1 MIKLG
6 DVCAGGLL
14 LVAVG
19 CSSGTTG
26 DGSSGGDSSGSAT
39 SSSGGGSASGESS
52 ATTGS
57 GEGSGSA
64 SGSSGAFASSGSE
77 AHPVATTGQ
86 SSGEPS
92 VDAAGSS
99 GGAAGASGTGER
111 SGSVQ
116 ASGSTRGGP
125 PPPPVSK
132 QSLLWLWQGYSGA
145 LDTLAAN
152 PKAFTHVATAFY
164 QLNYNYTSGVALF
177 NGPNNFDGMSAAQV
191 TQKLHALGL
200 KCTPMVQ
207 AGAGNAG
214 VDQGIQNVLDDQPS
228 GAQSSFITSMVTE
241 AQSNGYDG
249 YNLDWEVNNLFYSNY
264 GQKYLSFLSAFKQ
277 ALNAHQM
284 VLSIDIGDWY
294 TLQCDASCTTGLVD
308 LTHIGQSVD
317 MAIFMDYSDN
327 LGTPGTSCPAVAGLL
342 DCDNFSGGLNVMCNV
357 MPPQNVSIG
366 LIAGPGGAGANAYL
380 DKALD
385 DIASYGFSAV
395 AVWPGSSAMP
405 SSQGVPGGATWYSL
419 LGSFLA
425 K

>member
-26 DGSSGGDSSGSAT
+26 NGSNGGDSSGSTA
-39 SSSGGGSASGESS
+39 SGSGSGNAGGSSG

-57 GEGSGSA
+57 GEASGAA
-64 SGSSGAFASSGSE
+64 SGSSGALASSGAES
-77 AHPVATTGQ
+77 HPEPTTGQ
-86 SSGEPS
+86 SSGEPT

-99 GGAAGASGTGER
+99 GRAAGASGTGEG
-111 SGSVQ
+111 SGS
-116 ASGSTRGGP
+116 AAESGSTRP
-125 PPPPVSK
+125 PPSVNK

-152 PKAFTHVATAFY
+152 PKAFTHVAPAFY
-164 QLNYNYTSGVALF
+164 QLNYDYASGVAQF
-177 NGPNNFDGMSAAQV
+177 NGANNFDGMTAAQV
-191 TQKLHALGL
+191 TQKIHAVGM
-200 KCTPMVQ
+200 KCAPMVQ
-207 AGAGNAG
+207 AGAGNNG

-249 YNLDWEVNNLFYSNY
+249 YNLDWEVNNLFYSDY

-284 VLSIDIGDWY
+284 ALSIDIGDWY

-317 MAIFMDYSDN
+317 SAIFMDYSDN
-327 LGTPGTSCPAVAGLL
+327 LGTPGTSCPAAAGLL

-366 LIAGPGGAGANAYL
+366 LIAGPGSAGANAYL

-419 LGSFLA
+419 LGAFLA

>member
-6 DVCAGGLL
+6 DVCVGGLL

-26 DGSSGGDSSGSAT
+26 DGSNGGDSSGSAA
-39 SSSGGGSASGESS
+39 SSGS
-52 ATTGS
+52 T
-57 GEGSGSA
+57 
-64 SGSSGAFASSGSE
+64 SGSSGAFVSSGAPSQ
-77 AHPVATTGQ
+77 ATTGQ

-99 GGAAGASGTGER
+99 GAASGGASGEG
-111 SGSVQ
+111 SGSAQ
-116 ASGSTRGGP
+116 GSGSTRGGP
-125 PPPPVSK
+125 PPAPVSK

-164 QLNYNYTSGVALF
+164 QLNYNYASGVAQF
-177 NGPNNFDGMSAAQV
+177 NGANSFDGMSAAQV

-207 AGAGNAG
+207 AGAGNNG

-249 YNLDWEVNNLFYSNY
+249 YNLDWEVDNLFYSNY
-264 GQKYLSFLSAFKQ
+264 GQKFLTFLSAFKQ

-327 LGTPGTSCPAVAGLL
+327 LGTPGTSCPAAAGLL

-366 LIAGPGGAGANAYL
+366 LIAGPGSAGANAYL

-385 DIASYGFSAV
+385 DVASYGFSAV
-395 AVWPGSSAMP
+395 AVWPGSSSMP

-419 LGSFLA
+419 LGAFLA

>member
-14 LVAVG
+14 LLAVG
-19 CSSGTTG
+19 CSSGATG
-26 DGSSGGDSSGSAT
+26 DGSSGGASSGSAG
-39 SSSGGGSASGESS
+39 SGSASASGE
-52 ATTGS
+52 TTGS
-57 GEGSGSA
+57 GEGSGAA
-64 SGSSGAFASSGSE
+64 SGSSGAFASSGTRSQ
-77 AHPVATTGQ
+77 ATTGQ

-99 GGAAGASGTGER
+99 GAASGGGASGTGEG
-111 SGSVQ
+111 SGSAQ
-116 ASGSTRGGP
+116 ESGSTRP
-125 PPPPVSK
+125 PPSVNK

-152 PKAFTHVATAFY
+152 PKAFTHVAPAFY
-164 QLNYNYTSGVALF
+164 QLNYSYTSGAAQF
-177 NGPNNFDGMSAAQV
+177 NGGNSFDGMSAAQV
-191 TQKLHALGL
+191 TQKIHAAGM
-200 KCTPMVQ
+200 KCAPMVQ
-207 AGAGNAG
+207 AGAGNNG

-249 YNLDWEVNNLFYSNY
+249 YNLDWEVNNLFYSDY

-284 VLSIDIGDWY
+284 ALSIDIGDWY

-317 MAIFMDYSDN
+317 SAIFMDYSDN

-366 LIAGPGGAGANAYL
+366 LIAGPGSAGANAYL

-419 LGSFLA
+419 LGAFLA